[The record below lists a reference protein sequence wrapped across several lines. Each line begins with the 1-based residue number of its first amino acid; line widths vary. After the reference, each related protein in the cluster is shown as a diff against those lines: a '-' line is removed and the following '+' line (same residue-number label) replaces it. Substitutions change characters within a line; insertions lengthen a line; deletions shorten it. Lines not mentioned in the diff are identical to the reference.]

1 MPINALGQSPP
12 DNMTITDTV
21 SAPLVAVVGATGIQ
35 GGSVIKALEE
45 SDKAYR
51 IRGFTRDASKPTA
64 QALASR
70 GVEVVSV
77 SLVVGN
83 KDEVYKA
90 FEGAN
95 MIFHM
100 NAERET
106 AEAKQLFD
114 AAKASGAERIVWSGL
129 VSFDKISGGKFP
141 HVYHF
146 EGKAAATEYGRQIGA
161 PFVDVQ
167 AGFYAVNMIES
178 PMAHTKLED
187 GSLALEWPVPPTTRM
202 PIIDAAYDYGLYVRH
217 VFELPVFPSGSEVRT
232 AGEMIAA
239 GDIAGQLGELTGKKV
254 VFKQITT
261 EDYGAS
267 LRAFGLPPHIVE
279 DLVECWVVFAEYGFY
294 GTKEISSHEGLAR
307 KPRTWKEFVKSLDQ

>member
-1 MPINALGQSPP
+1 
-12 DNMTITDTV
+12 MTITDAA

-51 IRGFTRDASKPTA
+51 IRGFTRDASKPAA

-95 MIFHM
+95 MVFLVTNFWEHM
-100 NAERET
+100 DAERET

-114 AAKASGAERIVWSGL
+114 AAKANGAERIVWSGL

-146 EGKAAATEYGRQIGA
+146 ESKAAVTEYARQIGA

-167 AGFYAVNMIES
+167 AGFYAVNIIES
-178 PMAHTKLED
+178 PMARTKLED
-187 GSLALEWPVPPTTRM
+187 GSLALEWPLPPTTRM
-202 PIIDAAYDYGLYVRH
+202 PMIDTAYDYGLYVRQ

-232 AGEMIAA
+232 AGEMIPA
-239 GDIAGQLGELTGKKV
+239 GDIASQIAELTGKKV

-261 EDYGAS
+261 EDYSGR
-267 LRAFGLPPHIVE
+267 LRAFGLPPNIVQ
-279 DLVECWVVFAEYGFY
+279 DLIECWVAFDECGYY
-294 GTKEISSHEGLAR
+294 GTKEISNHEGLAR
-307 KPRTWKEFVKSLDQ
+307 KPRTWKEFIKASDWSWVDQ